1 MNKNKIK
8 SKWNN
13 IQVQFLLFPNTHQ
26 FQHSSFNTEQFPT
39 SVIIAPAVIVLL
51 FFCHQKL
58 IEDCLFSLS
67 NQSDRLTR
75 SETVGTQLSSNN
87 TNILKDKN

>member
-13 IQVQFLLFPNTHQ
+13 IQVQFVLLFPNTHQ

-51 FFCHQKL
+51 FFCH
-58 IEDCLFSLS
+58 
-67 NQSDRLTR
+67 
-75 SETVGTQLSSNN
+75 
-87 TNILKDKN
+87 